1 MAILALFTG
10 NGITRQMYES
20 LRREIDWVHNHPPGG
35 IFHVAG
41 FDNSGNNIRVAD
53 IWESEEELNR
63 FIKEKLTPAMQQ
75 HNIPVPQME
84 VFQIHSVDAF
94 SGVDRYRIK

>member
-20 LRREIDWVHNHPPGG
+20 LRREIDWVHNHPSGG

-41 FDNSGNNIRVAD
+41 FDNSCNNIRVAD
-53 IWESEEELNR
+53 IWESEEDLNK
-63 FIKEKLTPAMQQ
+63 FIKEKLTPTMQQ
-75 HNIPVPQME
+75 HNSCTTDGSISNS
-84 VFQIHSVDAF
+84 FC
-94 SGVDRYRIK
+94 